1 MIFTELDVEGAFVVE
16 LERKQDERGF
26 FARAFCTDEFAAHGL
41 DPKVVQAN
49 ISSNESRGIVRGL
62 HWQEPPEHEAKTIRC
77 IAGAV
82 FDVVVDVRR
91 GSSTHSR
98 WAGVELSG
106 ENQRALYVP
115 PGCAHGYMTLTDNAT
130 LFYLVSQA
138 YSPSHERGAR
148 WDDPAFG
155 IDWPDPGVP
164 VVLSPKDASWADYT
178 EDRAVVGLL

>member
-77 IAGAV
+77 IAGA
-82 FDVVVDVRR
+82 
-91 GSSTHSR
+91 SSTSSSTCAVAR
-98 WAGVELSG
+98 RRTAAGPASSSPARTSG
-106 ENQRALYVP
+106 RS
-115 PGCAHGYMTLTDNAT
+115 T
-130 LFYLVSQA
+130 
-138 YSPSHERGAR
+138 SPRVAR
-148 WDDPAFG
+148 TG
-155 IDWPDPGVP
+155 
-164 VVLSPKDASWADYT
+164 T
-178 EDRAVVGLL
+178 